1 MISLSSIRTLFTE
14 AWRTAASE
22 PTLLMPGIFISAIA
36 LFESSYAWTIFGTL
50 PFETRSDTP
59 IRSLLFLGTLIV
71 TTTILRTLAESQI
84 FIAAAARILRQ
95 PPLLTPSCRL
105 KNALRYLVIEILCSS
120 LILISAV
127 LLFPILALKQPSILL
142 SILAVISALIFIY
155 AAILLSVLKHMLFGY
170 GTLSSLTPRS
180 AFNLSIR
187 LLSRYL
193 NPSIIFLL
201 ILTTVLSLFT
211 FLQNLVILQGAFL
224 YSRTAGLFIETLSY
238 ASVLLLGTF
247 IALFSTTIWVHFFLL
262 LTNRHREEK
271 IEPIILRE
279 EIPET
284 PPVA

>member
-22 PTLLMPGIFISAIA
+22 PTLLVPGIFISAIA
-36 LFESSYAWTIFGTL
+36 LFESSYIWKIFGTFS
-50 PFETRSDTP
+50 FETLSDTP
-59 IRSLLFLGTLIV
+59 IRSLLFLSTLIV
-71 TTTILRTLAESQI
+71 AIAILKTLAESQI
-84 FIAAAARILRQ
+84 FIAAAARILHQ
-95 PPLLTPSCRL
+95 PSLLAPSRRL
-105 KNALRYLVIEILCSS
+105 KNALRYLVIEIICSGF
-120 LILISAV
+120 ILISAI
-127 LLFPILALKQPSILL
+127 LLFPILTLKQPSILL
-142 SILAVISALIFIY
+142 SILAVLSALVFIY
-155 AAILLSVLKHMLFGY
+155 VAILLSVLKHMLFGY

-180 AFNLSIR
+180 ALNLSIR

-201 ILTTVLSLFT
+201 ILTAILSLFT

-262 LTNRHREEK
+262 LTNRRREEK